1 MEQKEQNINIL
12 MVEDHEVMAEG
23 MKILLETQ
31 PDFRVIAIA
40 KNTNETR
47 RCCHISQRIDVILM
61 DIELINGG
69 TEENGLN
76 LTRSIKEEF
85 KGKFPKLKVI
95 IFTMHDE
102 PRYEQRARE
111 VCAAGFI
118 PKSGTSSEKLFK
130 TIREIAERDEDDDGD
145 EVKKEPTP
153 TELEVLKYLAQGM
166 STAQIGI
173 ELAMLEATVSVHR
186 GNIRQKFKINT
197 PGELPLFAKECMG
210 IYGIPPDLKLS
221 EELARHAREFKEQI
235 RKRIGMEVEPAEEV
249 TVDVKFADG
258 IAEFNNATNRALSR
272 TVEETLRNIR
282 QHAFAREVS
291 IHLTEHNASRITLT
305 ICDDGKGF
313 DVAQIS
319 SGSSGGIGA
328 LKRILAA
335 IGGDLAINS
344 SCDSGTT
351 VTATLRRT
359 AQR

>member
-1 MEQKEQNINIL
+1 MEQEEQNINIL

-40 KNTNETR
+40 RDTNETR
-47 RCCHISQRIDVILM
+47 RCCHDSSKVDVILM

-69 TEENGLN
+69 SEENGLN

-85 KGKFPKLKVI
+85 KEKFPKLKVI

-111 VCAAGFI
+111 VGAAGFI

-130 TIREIAERDEDDDGD
+130 TIREIAERGGHEGSI
-145 EVKKEPTP
+145 EVEKGPTR

-166 STAQIGI
+166 QTAQVGV

-197 PGELPLFAKECMG
+197 PGELTLFAKDCMG
-210 IYGIPPDLKLS
+210 IYGIPPDPKLS
-221 EELARHAREFKEQI
+221 EELARHTREFKEQI
-235 RKRIGMEVEPAEEV
+235 KKRIGMEVEPANEV
-249 TVDVKFADG
+249 TVDVKFTDG
-258 IAEFNNATNRALSR
+258 IGEFNNATNRALSR
-272 TVEETLRNIR
+272 TVEEALKNIR
-282 QHAFAREVS
+282 QHASACKVS
-291 IHLTEHNASRITLT
+291 IHLTELNASWITLA
-305 ICDDGKGF
+305 ISDDGKGF
-313 DVAQIS
+313 DVAHIS

-328 LKRILAA
+328 LRRILAA
-335 IGGDLAINS
+335 IGGELAINS
-344 SCDSGTT
+344 SLGSGTT

-359 AQR
+359 VQR